1 MPDRRRAER
10 SVSERP
16 TTDRAHDA
24 VLRHIEDSLR
34 SGDLRLGDRLPGERA
49 LAEQFGISRAS
60 VRDAIRALEVMGIV
74 RSATGSGPNAGTI
87 VVSDPS
93 SALGSALRLHVASQ
107 RLPVKD
113 IVEARVM
120 METWSLAHAAAAP
133 WEPAQLA
140 EPRRLLEAMDDE
152 ALPSAAFTAL
162 DAQFHVALS
171 ALAGN
176 AVVSTMMD
184 SLRESIRGYVDE
196 AVLAHGEWHS
206 IVEELRR
213 QHRGILGAVEARDGE
228 RAARLV
234 REHIEWFYAQTL

>member
-1 MPDRRRAER
+1 MGHMPADQA
-10 SVSERP
+10 P
-16 TTDRAHDA
+16 AAPPPAPRAHET
-24 VLRHIEDSLR
+24 VLAHIEAELR
-34 SGDLRLGDRLPGERA
+34 AGRLTLGDRLPGERA

-107 RLPVKD
+107 RLPVRD

-120 METWSLAHAAAAP
+120 METWSLSHAADAE
-133 WEPAQLA
+133 WEPEALERA
-140 EPRRLLEAMDDE
+140 RSLLEAMDDD

-184 SLRESIRGYVDE
+184 SLREAIRGYVDE
-196 AVLAHGEWHS
+196 AVAAHGDWDAMAGQ
-206 IVEELRR
+206 LRL
-213 QHRGILGAVEARDGE
+213 QHRAILDAVEAHDGE

-234 REHIEWFYAQTL
+234 REHIEWFYARTL

>member
-1 MPDRRRAER
+1 MP
-10 SVSERP
+10 ERP
-16 TTDRAHDA
+16 GDRAHDA

-34 SGDLRLGDRLPGERA
+34 SGSLRLGDRLPGERA

-74 RSATGSGPNAGTI
+74 KSATGSGPNAGTI

-113 IVEARVM
+113 IVEARIM
-120 METWSLAHAAAAP
+120 METWSLAHAADAP
-133 WEPAQLA
+133 WEAA
-140 EPRRLLEAMDDE
+140 ELDEARQLLEAMDHPR
-152 ALPSAAFTAL
+152 LPSAAFTAL

-171 ALAGN
+171 TLAGN

-184 SLRESIRGYVDE
+184 SLREAIRGYVDE
-196 AVLAHGEWHS
+196 AVSARGQWDD
-206 IVEELRR
+206 IVTTLRR
-213 QHRGILGAVEARDGE
+213 QHWEILGAVEARDGE

-234 REHIEWFYAQTL
+234 REHIEWFYAQTF